1 MTNLRKYASGGKYIK
16 LEELL
21 DKPPL
26 REQIA
31 VVKVEDGKFG
41 ERVVLVFDQSGRM
54 LSLNKTSVGNL
65 MRDFGEEDDGWV
77 GQFVEIYAGEV
88 ETPSGKADAVL
99 VRAADASPPA
109 AKPAGPVQRK
119 PEPPPKSLS
128 NDMDDEIPF

>member
-1 MTNLRKYASGGKYIK
+1 MVSLRKYGPGSKYIK
-16 LEELL
+16 LEELH
-21 DKPPL
+21 DRPPL

-31 VVKVEDGKFG
+31 VVKIEDGQFG

-88 ETPSGKADAVL
+88 DGPNGKTDAVL
-99 VRAADASPPA
+99 VRAAADAPPA
-109 AKPAGPVQRK
+109 AEPVEPVQK
-119 PEPPPKSLS
+119 KPPPSTK
-128 NDMDDEIPF
+128 DMDDEIPF